1 MGVSGFLAAA
11 VLGTSILFASPATA
25 AETGTPLDELR
36 ASLVAASATGDP
48 VAAAN
53 VVAFDAL
60 TPAQRT
66 ELTAVLTG
74 NSDASAAGPTADAT
88 IVDTASGTV
97 AVDGDAQWVTTD
109 SATPPPPADRKDL
122 SHTTAVYTRSIWG
135 TQWFKFA
142 GITMT
147 ETKVWG
153 KYKTSG
159 SRVTSVVDWG
169 SYLVRNYQ
177 PLTAVQVNNHSAVIS
192 GGTVTFKAKVRV
204 DRGPVPQLGFNW
216 SSKEQYHSVTGNYNG
231 AVTSNRMG

>member
-1 MGVSGFLAAA
+1 MRVSGLLTAA

-25 AETGTPLDELR
+25 ATTTTPLEELR
-36 ASLVAASATGDP
+36 ASLVAASASGDP

-60 TPAQRT
+60 TAAQRT

-74 NSDASAAGPTADAT
+74 NSDATPEGPTADAT
-88 IVDTASGTV
+88 VNNTATGTV

-109 SATPPPPADRKDL
+109 SATPPPPDRKDL
-122 SHTTAVYTRSIWG
+122 SHTNAVYTRSIWG

-153 KYKTSG
+153 KYKTNG
-159 SRVTSVVDWG
+159 TRVTSVVDYG
-169 SYLVRNYQ
+169 SNLVRNYQ
-177 PLTAVQVNNHSAVIS
+177 PLTSVQVNNQSAVIS
-192 GGTVTFKAKVRV
+192 GGSVTFKAKVRV
-204 DRGPVPQLGFNW
+204 DRGPAPWIGFNW